1 MSRWRQWPRTLA
13 ARVWTVAGAVSIRTK
28 VLGIL
33 LSLILL
39 LSLGVTVQVRVLLE
53 RTQRAHLKE
62 LSSTITHHVADHA
75 TDLILTN
82 DLFALHQF
90 LHDIQH
96 RNEDVRYAFVLD
108 PEGNVV
114 AHSFDDRGFPMP
126 LIGANPVVDGDHDR
140 TVPVMTSEDRVWD
153 TAVPVLDGRA
163 GTARVGLTEASIERA
178 LTGATTQLLT
188 SSLLVAA
195 IGIIAGAGLTWLL
208 TRPILELA
216 TAAKAVGKGDFSRR
230 AGPWADDEIG
240 ELEEA
245 FNSMT
250 ARLARAERAREDRD
264 RSRQQLIERVILAQE
279 EERKRIAREL
289 HDETSQALTSLKVGL
304 RTLQDQCF
312 NAEVQKRAEELREL
326 AATTLDSV
334 HDLTLRL
341 RPSILDDLGLVAAL
355 KHHVDEY
362 RQRYVTPVD
371 FAARGLGEDRLP
383 GTIET
388 ALYRI
393 VQESLTNVARYAD
406 ASSVSVLIE
415 RRDHRVNAIVE
426 DDGCGF
432 EPPQV
437 LSPSDCL
444 GLYGMQER
452 VALLGG
458 TFTVESQPGAGTS
471 IHVKIPL
478 ETIAVESRSDAE
490 D

>member
-1 MSRWRQWPRTLA
+1 
-13 ARVWTVAGAVSIRTK
+13 VVGAVSIRTK

-33 LSLILL
+33 LSLIFL
-39 LSLGVTVQVRVLLE
+39 LGVGITLQVRVLLE
-53 RTQRAHLKE
+53 RTLRTHLKE
-62 LSSTITHHVADHA
+62 QSCSITRYVAAHA
-75 TDLILTN
+75 MDLILTN
-82 DLFALHQF
+82 DVFGLHQL
-90 LHDIQH
+90 LHDAQDS
-96 RNEDVRYAFVLD
+96 NADVRYAFVLD
-108 PEGNVV
+108 VEGNVV
-114 AHSFDDRGFPMP
+114 AHTFEGGFPLP
-126 LIGANPVVDGDHDR
+126 LIGANPVVDEEHDR
-140 TVPVMTSEDRVWD
+140 TVPVMTSEGRVWD
-153 TAVPVLDGRA
+153 TAVPVSHGRA
-163 GTARVGLTEASIERA
+163 GTARVGLTEASIERT
-178 LTGATTQLLT
+178 LSGVTTQLLLT
-188 SSLLVAA
+188 SLLVAA
-195 IGIIAGAGLTWLL
+195 IGIVAAAGLTWLL

-216 TAAKAVGKGDFSRR
+216 SAAKAIGKGDFSRR
-230 AGPWADDEIG
+230 ARPWADDEIG

-250 ARLARAERAREDRD
+250 ARLARAEQVREDRD
-264 RSRQQLIERVILAQE
+264 RSRQQLIEKVILAQE

-312 NAEVQKRAEELREL
+312 NSEVQQRAEELREL

-355 KHHVDEY
+355 EHYVGEY

-383 GTIET
+383 GAVET

-393 VQESLTNVARYAD
+393 VQESLTNVARYAE
-406 ASSVSVLIE
+406 ANSVSVMLE
-415 RRDHRVNAIVE
+415 RRDHRVHAIVE

-458 TFTVESQPGAGTS
+458 TFTVESQLGSGTS
-471 IHVKIPL
+471 IYVKIPL
-478 ETIAVESRSDAE
+478 DATEFESRADAE